1 MVCSD
6 SVRRALLFALVALSA
21 AGYFFGQQSN
31 PPGFY
36 VDESSIAYNALCI
49 ATTGRD
55 EHGVRFPLFFR
66 AFGEYKNPTHIY
78 VLAAVFRLAEPSNLL
93 ARRVSAAA
101 GFSAAL
107 LLGWLAL
114 RVGRRPWIGVAVFLA
129 TLAMPALYEISRL
142 AFEVALY
149 PAVLALFLLA
159 SHAAATRTDGALRA
173 SAARG
178 SDPPPPRCE
187 RSVPLRR
194 EAVGAWGQPGCPL
207 RGEPRSG
214 GARGEGRPSSA
225 APRGTRRRDR
235 WSVFVLCGAAL
246 SLVPASVTTDTLHT
260 LRMAPFLVFLLV
272 LSIPAFQALAARP
285 TVLWAVLLGG
295 LAQDLGNGYVHAY
308 WYGALRGISRDAYAW
323 LPPGQAPPGSLI
335 LSDREVP
342 GLTVVSRHGTY
353 FGYLTAPRRAP

>member
-1 MVCSD
+1 MVLFERAQPGALTRRLRDVSD
-6 SVRRALLFALVALSA
+6 LSRYGAKPLELGAKLAARYAANLDPVALVAR
-21 AGYFFGQQSN
+21 G
-31 PPGFY
+31 
-36 VDESSIAYNALCI
+36 D
-49 ATTGRD
+49 
-55 EHGVRFPLFFR
+55 PLPR
-66 AFGEYKNPTHIY
+66 HHVARGGGS
-78 VLAAVFRLAEPSNLL
+78 VLAASLLL
-93 ARRVSAAA
+93 A
-101 GFSAAL
+101 
-107 LLGWLAL
+107 
-114 RVGRRPWIGVAVFLA
+114 
-129 TLAMPALYEISRL
+129 
-142 AFEVALY
+142 
-149 PAVLALFLLA
+149 
-159 SHAAATRTDGALRA
+159 
-173 SAARG
+173 
-178 SDPPPPRCE
+178 
-187 RSVPLRR
+187 
-194 EAVGAWGQPGCPL
+194 AVGVSEAL
-207 RGEPRSG
+207 
-214 GARGEGRPSSA
+214 
-225 APRGTRRRDR
+225 RRRDR